1 MKKSR
6 SIAIVIGLLFVVIVA
21 IWFLRREPDFT
32 ITTKDCPTGYF
43 QVICRTQ
50 MQEEPYYCLFA
61 EVKNIG
67 ELVQGLQGMSNVF
80 EIQPGENLCAFG
92 MEGKRVAVLV
102 CSIDENKKG
111 KIRAFKL
118 LKNTTAG
125 ETDLAIYLE
134 TKGNYFAAGPETI
147 ALAEAFERMDGQ
159 QEHYIENVYAY
170 VNDYPYDYSVLEM
183 DGGSSAMPFRNTDDI
198 LEHGSAVCLDKA
210 YLLAAMLRCQEVPC
224 RVIIGQLKEADGT
237 TNGHAWNEIWLE
249 GNWVPCDVTN
259 SWEIGMLENVEY
271 RSVAVR

>member
-21 IWFLRREPDFT
+21 IWFLRREPD
-32 ITTKDCPTGYF
+32 
-43 QVICRTQ
+43 
-50 MQEEPYYCLFA
+50 YCLFA

-134 TKGNYFAAGPETI
+134 MKGNYFAAGPETI

-183 DGGSSAMPFRNTDDI
+183 DGGNVAMSGGSLQSDYWATEGSGRYDERTC
-198 LEHGSAVCLDKA
+198 LERD
-210 YLLAAMLRCQEVPC
+210 LAGGKLGAL
-224 RVIIGQLKEADGT
+224 
-237 TNGHAWNEIWLE
+237 
-249 GNWVPCDVTN
+249 
-259 SWEIGMLENVEY
+259 
-271 RSVAVR
+271 